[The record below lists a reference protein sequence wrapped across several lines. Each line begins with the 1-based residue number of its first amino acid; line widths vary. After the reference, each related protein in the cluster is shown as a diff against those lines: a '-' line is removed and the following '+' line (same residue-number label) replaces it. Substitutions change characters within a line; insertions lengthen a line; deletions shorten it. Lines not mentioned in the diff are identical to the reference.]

1 MAFTSWRSGSW
12 KGILAGR
19 EGEGPEQVHVRFSQP
34 YYASGDTV
42 WFKAYVFAAASLQ
55 PSFQSQILEIEFKTT
70 APGTTQH
77 LRFPIT
83 QGMATGSFVLP
94 DTLSRGQYAVMAYT
108 PAMIPGGKKDA
119 FQTRLRILGPASA
132 KAKVD
137 PEALKKTIAVNL
149 QAYPEGGKLVAQVE
163 NRLAIKATD
172 QEGNGVATKGLIM
185 GAAGAATVFKTN
197 HEGVALVQFTPQE
210 GQQYQMVLENKNTTA
225 VLKGSR
231 FPAVESQ
238 GISLRVQS
246 QTDSALHVRLLPNS
260 AWIQKRGDKRVQVK
274 VLAGNRTV
282 QATEEK
288 LNRAEGV
295 EVMIP
300 HGKLPAG
307 LLTLSVAN
315 AEGQVEAQRFVL
327 VQHPRQLRIQ
337 LKTDRIRYGRREPV
351 RVTALVTDAAGKP
364 IEASLALAVRP
375 RAQSQELYASSLERE
390 IFQGV
395 APRQSF
401 TKVMVPAVDS
411 TLEVALLAQTPFRN
425 FVAGPT
431 QQMPPDTALTLSIEG
446 KVVDDKG
453 APVPT
458 TTLLMFGR
466 GSTEPMLQTPG
477 PDGSFVF
484 QSSDFVHPDQFTF
497 EVLRSGERVKDA
509 NLVWS
514 NLPSFTK
521 ATVLPLVLTEPEA
534 QYLRQTALRK
544 QATALFGVKG
554 GIAQE
559 KDSTA
564 ALLEELGTPDQAF
577 DMSQYVTFKDLAE
590 VIKETIPLASVV
602 ENDKGRSI
610 RIFSPERNG
619 ARYKEHPLYF
629 IDGVPTLNNDWMLQL
644 PGTAIKKIDLFYAQR
659 KLRNLGMI
667 ARHGVL
673 SITTNAPHPKPAEFQ
688 NNQTLAWAG
697 IAPMH
702 PFKVPSYEYN
712 IPSPAPDLRSML
724 FWAPTVA
731 TDAKGQGTISFYTS
745 DDIGEFEIEVEAFT
759 KTGSLGTQYLRFS
772 ITPNL

>member
-1 MAFTSWRSGSW
+1 MAFTWRSGSW
-12 KGILAGR
+12 KGILAQR
-19 EGEGPEQVHVRFSQP
+19 EGEEQVHVRFSQP

-42 WFKAYVFAAASLQ
+42 RFKAYVFAAASLQ
-55 PSFQSQILEIEFKTT
+55 PTFQSQILEIEFKTT
-70 APGTTQH
+70 VPGTTQH

-94 DTLSRGQYAVMAYT
+94 DTLSRGQYAVIAYT

-119 FQTRLRILGPASA
+119 FQTRLRVLGPATA

-137 PEALKKTIAVNL
+137 PESLNKPTAVNL
-149 QAYPEGGKLVAQVE
+149 QAFPEGGKLVAQVE
-163 NRLAIKATD
+163 NRLAIKATN
-172 QEGNGVATKGLIM
+172 QEGNGVATKGRIM
-185 GAAGAATVFKTN
+185 GAAGAATVFQTN
-197 HEGVALVQFTPQE
+197 QEGVALVQFTPQE
-210 GQQYQMVLENKNTTA
+210 GQQYQMVLENRNTTA
-225 VLKGSR
+225 VLRESK
-231 FPAVESQ
+231 FPAVEAQ
-238 GISLRVQS
+238 GISLRMQP

-260 AWIQKRGDKRVQVK
+260 TWIQKRGDKRVQVK
-274 VLAGNRTV
+274 VLAEGKTV
-282 QATEEK
+282 LTAEEK
-288 LNRAEGV
+288 LNRAEGA
-295 EVMIP
+295 EIMIP
-300 HGKLPAG
+300 VHRLPAG
-307 LLTLSVAN
+307 LLTFTVAN
-315 AEGQVEAQRFVL
+315 ADGQVEAQRFVL

-364 IEASLALAVRP
+364 VDASLAFAVRP

-395 APRQSF
+395 APRQGL
-401 TKVMVPAVDS
+401 TKALAPAVDS
-411 TLEVALLAQTPFRN
+411 TLEGALLAQTPFRN
-425 FVAGPT
+425 FVAGPA
-431 QQMPPDTALTLSIEG
+431 QQAQPDTALTLSIAG

-477 PDGSFVF
+477 PDGNFVF
-484 QSSDFVHPDQFTF
+484 QSPDFVSPDQFTF

-509 NLVWS
+509 NLVWT
-514 NLPSFTK
+514 NLPSFAKTP
-521 ATVLPLVLTEPEA
+521 VLPLVLTEPEA

-559 KDSTA
+559 KDSTD
-564 ALLEELGTPDQAF
+564 ALLEELGTPDQSF

-610 RIFSPERNG
+610 RIFSPERSG

-629 IDGVPTLNNDWMLQL
+629 LDGVPTLNNDWILQL

-673 SITTNAPHPKPAEFQ
+673 SITTNAPHPSPREFQ

-697 IAPMH
+697 MAPLH
-702 PFKVPSYEYN
+702 AFKTPSYEYN
-712 IPSPAPDLRSML
+712 TPSPAPDLRSML
-724 FWAPTVA
+724 FWAPSVA

-745 DDIGEFEIEVEAFT
+745 DDIGEFEVEVEAYT
-759 KTGSLGTQYLRFS
+759 KNGFLGTQNLRFS